1 MEYARICMKYAGIC
15 TEVACIWRTITFC
28 LTYIIQCCLIVPYS
42 STPNIIFLS
51 ITNAFHFYSQIWHL
65 VTEVRLTAAAAVL
78 AAAGQ
83 QLKEKV
89 SPSGYALDSLSSA
102 LIFPSQSWVMRSQRG

>member
-1 MEYARICMKYAGIC
+1 MLEYVWNMLAYARKLLAYGGLLLFA
-15 TEVACIWRTITFC
+15 WP
-28 LTYIIQCCLIVPYS
+28 YIIQCCLIVPYS

-51 ITNAFHFYSQIWHL
+51 ITNAYHFCSQIWHL

-83 QLKEKV
+83 QLTEKV
-89 SPSGYALDSLSSA
+89 SPSEYALDSLS
-102 LIFPSQSWVMRSQRG
+102 